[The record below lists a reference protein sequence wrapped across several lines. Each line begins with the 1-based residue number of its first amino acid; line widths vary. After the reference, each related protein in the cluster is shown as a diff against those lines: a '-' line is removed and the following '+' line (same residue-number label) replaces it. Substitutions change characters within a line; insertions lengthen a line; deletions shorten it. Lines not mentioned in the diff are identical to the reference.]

1 MIRTR
6 FAPSPTGFLHV
17 GGLRTALYSYL
28 LARKHGGTFIL
39 RIEDTDQKR
48 SVEGAV
54 ESLIE
59 ALKWAG
65 LPYDEG
71 PIVGGPHAPYVQSQR
86 LALYKK
92 YADELLSNDH
102 AYRCFCTSE
111 RLEEMRKMQEMKK
124 QAPRYDRTCLALSPS
139 EIEKKCAE
147 KIPFVIRQKIPMTF
161 GGSLAVKWHD
171 VVREEVSFGL
181 DTIDDQVLMK
191 SDGFPT
197 YHLANVV
204 DDHDMEITHVVRGEE
219 WLSSTPKHILM
230 YRALGWKEPTFAH
243 LPLLLNKDRS
253 KLSKRQGD
261 VAAEDYRKKGYS
273 PQALVNFIAL
283 LGWHPGGDE
292 TQEIFSLEELV
303 EKFSLEKVHKGG
315 AVFDLEKL
323 DWVQWQWQRKLFNA
337 APGETSEKLLAL
349 VREHLPH
356 EWLKDEVFLKRCLL
370 SVEEKIIQNP
380 TNAASF
386 LVFYFK
392 DTVQVDSALMLNP
405 KMKVDGDVAH
415 KALTAVKDSLSTFD
429 NFDNQ
434 EALKTR
440 LTEVISTLELKNGQV
455 LWPTRVA
462 LTGEAF
468 SPGVFEVLWALGK
481 EKSLAR
487 LNFTL
492 SLVQSL

>member
-28 LARKHGGTFIL
+28 LARKHGGKFIL

-65 LPYDEG
+65 LEYDEG
-71 PIVGGPHAPYVQSQR
+71 PTVGGSHTPYVQSQR

-92 YADELLSNDH
+92 YADELLAGGH
-102 AYRCFCTSE
+102 AYRCFCTAE
-111 RLEEMRKMQEMKK
+111 RLDEMRKMQEVKK
-124 QAPRYDRTCLALSPS
+124 QAPRYDRACLALSTE
-139 EIEKKCAE
+139 EIEKKLTE

-161 GGSLAVKWHD
+161 EGSLAVKWHD

-243 LPLLLNKDRS
+243 LPLLLNQDRS

-261 VAAEDYRKKGYS
+261 VAVEDYRRKGYS
-273 PQALVNFIAL
+273 PQAMVNFIAL

-337 APGETSEKLLAL
+337 APGETSAKLLAL
-349 VREHLPH
+349 MRAHLPQ
-356 EWLKDEVFLKRCLL
+356 EWLKDEEFIKRCSL
-370 SVEEKIIQNP
+370 SVQEKVIQNP

-386 LVFYFK
+386 LMFYFK
-392 DTVQVDSALMLNP
+392 DTVQVDAALMLNP
-405 KMKVDGDVAH
+405 KMKVDGPIVH
-415 KALTAVKDSLSTFD
+415 KALTAVKDALATFEH
-429 NFDNQ
+429 FDDQ
-434 EALKTR
+434 EALKNR
-440 LTEVISTLELKNGQV
+440 LTEVISTLGLKNGQV

-487 LNFTL
+487 LTSAL
-492 SLVQSL
+492 SVKFI